1 MIEID
6 NTLVSTEVFDELFAC
21 NLSACKGA
29 CCIHGDSGAPVE
41 EDEVEIL
48 EDIVD
53 DVLPYLTPKGKE
65 AIQKQGAF
73 VIDDWNE
80 LTTPLING
88 RECAYTVFSDNGT
101 ALCGIEK
108 AYRDGKVNFKKPI
121 SCELYPIRL
130 KKVGELTGV
139 NYHRWHICEPAVACG
154 QKEGIPVFRFLKD
167 AISRKFSEA
176 YYLQLEEAYK
186 LWQEYKKNQ

>member
-6 NTLVSTEVFDELFAC
+6 NTLVSTEIFDNQFTC

-29 CCIHGDSGAPVE
+29 CCVHGDSGAPVE
-41 EDEVEIL
+41 DDEIEVMES
-48 EDIVD
+48 IVD
-53 DVLPYLTPKGKE
+53 DVLPYLSPEGRASIE
-65 AIQKQGAF
+65 ANGAF

-80 LTTPLING
+80 TTTPLING
-88 RECAYTVFSDNGT
+88 KECAYTVFTDNGT

-108 AYRDGKVNFKKPI
+108 AYRDGKVAFKKPI

-130 KKVGELTGV
+130 KSVGDHIAL

-154 QKEGIPVFRFLKD
+154 KKEGLPAFRFLKD
-167 AISRKFSEA
+167 AITRKFGDV
-176 YYLQLEEAYK
+176 YYTQLEEAYK
-186 LWQEYKKNQ
+186 LWLDYSKK